1 MTFWS
6 FMAAVCGEYLD
17 LTIKRYEQVQNDNQL
32 LNPPDKI
39 TTIKAKA
46 KITEPDYLLP

>member
-6 FMAAVCGEYLD
+6 FVLVVCGVYLD

-32 LNPPDKI
+32 LNPPGKI
-39 TTIKAKA
+39 TTVNAKA
-46 KITEPDYLLP
+46 KITEPDYLLV